1 MDYSLT
7 ELKKIMIKKENELN
21 DLKQKYIVLKKNIME
36 KYLSDLKKELYE
48 YDLYEKDHPNEN
60 NIEEQKAMSIVLNKL
75 INLKV
80 TDEDLL

>member
-7 ELKKIMIKKENELN
+7 ELKRIMIKKENELN

-48 YDLYEKDHPNEN
+48 YDLYEKDHSNEN
-60 NIEEQKAMSIVLNKL
+60 NIEEQKAMSIVLNKF